1 MSKNNQRSEK
11 IQKQGKTVKGDQ
23 IIIILSVKKFK
34 QFWLLLKGFR
44 QYYEPYLVSCL
55 IGTESPTMCKKLTTW
70 WSDSHQ
76 DIICHRSKHWPQ
88 EIETDWLLN
97 WRLSVFKTIKMT
109 DQNTHNQLQE
119 IIRADYTVST
129 GRHSLSLWKLML
141 THCELWGEGE
151 SALDRHLPTPWLPA
165 SKIKQTS
172 FSTNL
177 ASLIFFE
184 WWTARPHIR
193 LQCQPVRRRVGEHLW
208 VCFFFSF

>member
-1 MSKNNQRSEK
+1 M
-11 IQKQGKTVKGDQ
+11 
-23 IIIILSVKKFK
+23 
-34 QFWLLLKGFR
+34 
-44 QYYEPYLVSCL
+44 SCL

-70 WSDSHQ
+70 WSDNHQ

-109 DQNTHNQLQE
+109 DQNTHDQFQE

-129 GRHSLSLWKLML
+129 GRHSRLWKLML
-141 THCELWGEGE
+141 TDCELWGEGE

-177 ASLIFFE
+177 ASF
-184 WWTARPHIR
+184 WVMNSQAPHSVAV
-193 LQCQPVRRRVGEHLW
+193 PASKEKGRRTSLGL
-208 VCFFFSF
+208 FFFSF